1 MKWEKGLL
9 VSMGFVVGGLSYGS
23 LPERVNLGSNSD
35 LAQAFLPAL
44 KEMGPISKGP
54 GFKSTK
60 HGFFSSEQ
68 EGEGLLV
75 ECSTKEA
82 RIYIFEGCDVS
93 KVAAKDTAAPMLT
106 AEDLIFAQPKL
117 TPIELEGSA
126 ETVKWSLPPQAPLA
140 QSFYLG
146 LPVDFK
152 KMLRA
157 AIFKHGFF
165 PIDGEKGY
173 LVECSKLVAQEPPQG
188 GGRGR
193 GHGYPDYIPLLKS
206 EGFQGCK
213 ITLTTLQEAEAPL
226 ITIEDL
232 VKAQVPKI

>member
-23 LPERVNLGSNSD
+23 LPEKVNLGSNSD

-44 KEMGPISKGP
+44 EVLERSQ
-54 GFKSTK
+54 GFPYKTSY
-60 HGFFSSEQ
+60 HGFFSSGQ
-68 EGEGLLV
+68 DGQGLHV
-75 ECSTKEA
+75 KCSTKEQ

-193 GHGYPDYIPLLKS
+193 GQGYPDYIPLLKS